1 MYVTQLR
8 DHAIVPYVRLQLT
21 FGTASDFW
29 RGTVSRVRRRP
40 RGRARFRLMFE
51 RCLAGM
57 GTFSNFVAKKLHHFG
72 DKELSVA
79 KTTRM

>member
-1 MYVTQLR
+1 MTYNICMCVCVCVCVCTVCKVWVR
-8 DHAIVPYVRLQLT
+8 EVDHLSSGV
-21 FGTASDFW
+21 
-29 RGTVSRVRRRP
+29 
-40 RGRARFRLMFE
+40 
-51 RCLAGM
+51 